1 MNEKVAIAG
10 LGVVSAAGPDVAASL
25 GTLRSGM
32 RPEWISC
39 PFSKLPVSLPMFA
52 VAGGAK
58 IDRTFHL
65 AMQAVGQA
73 LEDAGLLRLPTGF
86 RMGVC
91 LGTTVACQLNDIPF
105 YAEYR
110 STGNPSLEPVDR
122 FAAGSLAERVAREIR
137 ATGPVL
143 TIVNACSSGTD
154 AMGVAMSWLK
164 AGLCDAVVA
173 GGADELSAIPT
184 VGFYALGLTSPEP
197 CRPFDRARKGL
208 NLGEGAGIAI
218 LERASSARDRGRP
231 ADLIAAGF
239 GGASDGYHLTA
250 PHPEGLGLEL
260 AIRSALREAGIV
272 PEDIDF
278 VNAHGTSTVEND
290 RIEGH
295 ALARVFGTGV
305 RALSTKGITGHT
317 LGAAGGIE
325 AVFTALALREGWIPP
340 SVGFE
345 ERDEAIPFAPLTEV
359 TPVVRRHALSTSLAF
374 GGNNAALILSRQ
386 GGAP

>member
-25 GTLRSGM
+25 KTLRSGT
-32 RPEWISC
+32 RPDWIAC
-39 PFSKLPVSLPMFA
+39 PFSKLPVALPMFA
-52 VAGGAK
+52 VAGGAR

-65 AMQAVGQA
+65 AMLAVGQA
-73 LEDAGLLRLPTGF
+73 LDEAGLRRMPTGF

-110 STGNPSLEPVDR
+110 ATGNPALEPVER
-122 FAAGSLAERVAREIR
+122 FAAGSLAERVAREIQ

-154 AMGVAMSWLK
+154 AIGVAMSWLK

-197 CRPFDRARKGL
+197 CRPFDRMRNGL

-218 LERASSARDRGRP
+218 LERTSSAAKRGRP
-231 ADLIAAGF
+231 VDLLAAGF

-260 AIRSALREAGIV
+260 AIRSALREAGIA
-272 PEDIDF
+272 PEDVDF
-278 VNAHGTSTVEND
+278 INAHGTSTVEND
-290 RIEGH
+290 RIEGR
-295 ALARVFGTGV
+295 ALARIFGAGV
-305 RALSTKGITGHT
+305 RAVSTKGCTGHA

-325 AVFTALALREGWIPP
+325 TVFAALALREGWIPP
-340 SVGFE
+340 SIGFE

-359 TPVVRRHALSTSLAF
+359 TPVIRRHALSTSLAF

-386 GGAP
+386 GGAS